1 MSFSLLIGIGGLA
14 AGVVIGYFLRRLI
27 VTKKIATAEHHAEEI
42 IREAKTKEQTLHL
55 DAQKKAIAVIE
66 SAKDEEKQRRREIK
80 EEQEKLIKR
89 EELFEQRMVDLEKR
103 LEKHEEEKQHIEQ
116 IREKVTELAGKYS
129 KELEKVAKMKSEEAK
144 ELLMKEVEK
153 QYGEELSS
161 RMVKLEKTNEEALER
176 KAHEILAVAVQ
187 RCSVSHN
194 SEITSSIID
203 IPSDEMKGRIIGKE
217 GRNIKTL
224 EKLTGVEVIIDET
237 PNMITISSFSPIRRH
252 LAIRSLEKLMK
263 DGRIQPARIEETVE
277 QTKKEIAID
286 IKKSG
291 EDALYE
297 LGIMGVDPKLVQIL
311 GRLKFRTSYGQN
323 QLLHSIEVAKIATT
337 LAEDLGADV
346 TVCKKGGLFHDI
358 GKAVD
363 QEMQGSHPQ
372 IGYDILKKFGYPEEI
387 CYQAISHHED
397 HPKTLEGIIVKVA
410 DSISGGRPGARRDN
424 AEQYVQRLEELE
436 NLATSFSGVQ
446 KVYAVQA
453 GRDLRVFVTPEEID
467 DLSAFKLA
475 KEIAEKIENNLK
487 YSGEIKVSVIR
498 ETRAVEYAR

>member
-1 MSFSLLIGIGGLA
+1 
-14 AGVVIGYFLRRLI
+14 
-27 VTKKIATAEHHAEEI
+27 
-42 IREAKTKEQTLHL
+42 
-55 DAQKKAIAVIE
+55 
-66 SAKDEEKQRRREIK
+66 
-80 EEQEKLIKR
+80 
-89 EELFEQRMVDLEKR
+89 
-103 LEKHEEEKQHIEQ
+103 
-116 IREKVTELAGKYS
+116 
-129 KELEKVAKMKSEEAK
+129 
-144 ELLMKEVEK
+144 
-153 QYGEELSS
+153 
-161 RMVKLEKTNEEALER
+161 
-176 KAHEILAVAVQ
+176 
-187 RCSVSHN
+187 
-194 SEITSSIID
+194 
-203 IPSDEMKGRIIGKE
+203 
-217 GRNIKTL
+217 
-224 EKLTGVEVIIDET
+224 
-237 PNMITISSFSPIRRH
+237 
-252 LAIRSLEKLMK
+252 MK